1 MDLIFEW
8 DVEKA
13 DHNLRKHGV
22 SFDEAKSVFLDPL
35 SITRSDPEHST
46 VEDRFETI
54 GMSNAGHIIV
64 VVHTE
69 RDERI
74 RIISARAANP
84 KERRD
89 YEDGDM

>member
-13 DHNLRKHGV
+13 DGNLRKHGI

-46 VEDRFETI
+46 IEDRSVTI
-54 GMSNAGHIIV
+54 GASNAGRIIV